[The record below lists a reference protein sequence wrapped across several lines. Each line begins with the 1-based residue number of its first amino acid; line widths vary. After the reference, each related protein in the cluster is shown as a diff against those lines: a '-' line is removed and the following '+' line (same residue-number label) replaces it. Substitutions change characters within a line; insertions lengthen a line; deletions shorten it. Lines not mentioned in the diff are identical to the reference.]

1 MGIKLIMTGLMLG
14 VGCTRN
20 SLAKRRGT
28 VCCHAEQINR
38 CLFAL
43 SCYLWVDLNGVNR
56 LISQAN
62 GEHFNRCL
70 RFGKYNY
77 FLLKTATPRNSFK
90 NFTLSWCNLFSQN
103 NYDPFLKP
111 MALGKLLIAS
121 VSWVD
126 FFINFLKLN
135 KEIAFLFSRV
145 LRCSLFFECTKS
157 FQTIHCRYNLRKQ
170 MLKIS
175 ASRNYEVLFVLAAL
189 FFKFC
194 SLFFV
199 MGQNVKRRLVVRS
212 NDERRHSTMIFSENV
227 AVTEELR
234 GFVRIGGSL
243 F

>member
-1 MGIKLIMTGLMLG
+1 
-14 VGCTRN
+14 
-20 SLAKRRGT
+20 
-28 VCCHAEQINR
+28 
-38 CLFAL
+38 
-43 SCYLWVDLNGVNR
+43 
-56 LISQAN
+56 
-62 GEHFNRCL
+62 
-70 RFGKYNY
+70 
-77 FLLKTATPRNSFK
+77 
-90 NFTLSWCNLFSQN
+90 
-103 NYDPFLKP
+103 
-111 MALGKLLIAS
+111 MALGKLLNAS

-157 FQTIHCRYNLRKQ
+157 FQTIHCRYNLQKQ

-212 NDERRHSTMIFSENV
+212 NDDRRHSTMIFSENV
-227 AVTEELR
+227 AVTEMSKQIIKVWSFCER
-234 GFVRIGGSL
+234 ERA
-243 F
+243 

>member
-1 MGIKLIMTGLMLG
+1 
-14 VGCTRN
+14 
-20 SLAKRRGT
+20 
-28 VCCHAEQINR
+28 
-38 CLFAL
+38 
-43 SCYLWVDLNGVNR
+43 
-56 LISQAN
+56 
-62 GEHFNRCL
+62 
-70 RFGKYNY
+70 
-77 FLLKTATPRNSFK
+77 
-90 NFTLSWCNLFSQN
+90 
-103 NYDPFLKP
+103 
-111 MALGKLLIAS
+111 MALGKLLNAS

-212 NDERRHSTMIFSENV
+212 NDDRRHSTMIFSENV
-227 AVTEELR
+227 AVTEMSKQIIKVWSFCER
-234 GFVRIGGSL
+234 ERA
-243 F
+243 